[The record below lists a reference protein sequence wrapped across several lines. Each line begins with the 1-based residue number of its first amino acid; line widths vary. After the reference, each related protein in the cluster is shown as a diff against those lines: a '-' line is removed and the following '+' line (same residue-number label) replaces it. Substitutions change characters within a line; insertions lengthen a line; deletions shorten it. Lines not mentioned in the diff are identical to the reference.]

1 MKNMVVILFDTEGD
15 MSYPQVTLYDEIH
28 DPIPYI
34 KKMLK
39 NWDIYDDKFQKDL
52 NSIETVE
59 DAQVLIEENAIYTMQ
74 IHIVNEVNPEV

>member
-15 MSYPQVTLYDEIH
+15 MSYPQVNLYDEIH
-28 DPIPYI
+28 DPTPYI

-59 DAQVLIEENAIYTMQ
+59 DAQVLIEENGIYTMQ